1 MADDRAQLQA
11 ETTMG
16 RQQGIAGYVR
26 PHRAVAQDK
35 VRQDG
40 EDRFAGGALD
50 APDGEPAEANPRVMG
65 VARQASTLTAAGLVE
80 ELKAEGEEEG
90 EDELDERVGV
100 GQEPKIGRLIVEID
114 GEGAVVTYRFG
125 GVPHVSSPGQRP
137 FAQMRHG
144 EGNVLKEQMNCE
156 RLGSSPLNSVE
167 CGDRAILGPLL
178 GTVW

>member
-1 MADDRAQLQA
+1 
-11 ETTMG
+11 
-16 RQQGIAGYVR
+16 
-26 PHRAVAQDK
+26 
-35 VRQDG
+35 
-40 EDRFAGGALD
+40 
-50 APDGEPAEANPRVMG
+50 MG

-144 EGNVLKEQMNCE
+144 EGNVLKDQMNCE

-167 CGDRAILGPLL
+167 CGPSRCPGRDCDTSDPQRWLRDAENR
-178 GTVW
+178 GT

>member
-16 RQQGIAGYVR
+16 RQQGIAGDVR

-50 APDGEPAEANPRVMG
+50 APDGEPTQANPRVMG
-65 VARQASTLTAAGLVE
+65 VARQASTLAAAGLVE

-90 EDELDERVGV
+90 EDEFDKRLGVAQERKV
-100 GQEPKIGRLIVEID
+100 GRLIVEID
-114 GEGAVVTYRFG
+114 SDGAVFACRFSGLSHVASPCRGLSVTMKHREANALKDQAY
-125 GVPHVSSPGQRP
+125 
-137 FAQMRHG
+137 G
-144 EGNVLKEQMNCE
+144 E
-156 RLGSSPLNSVE
+156 RISAPPLN
-167 CGDRAILGPLL
+167 
-178 GTVW
+178 

>member
-1 MADDRAQLQA
+1 
-11 ETTMG
+11 
-16 RQQGIAGYVR
+16 
-26 PHRAVAQDK
+26 
-35 VRQDG
+35 
-40 EDRFAGGALD
+40 
-50 APDGEPAEANPRVMG
+50 MG

-137 FAQMRHG
+137 CAQMRHG
-144 EGNVLKEQMNCE
+144 EGNVLKEQGYCE

-167 CGDRAILGPLL
+167 CEKAWNEHSCHSRQSSVSPLSGCAINLRFEHLVFHPMICYFKGLFACATSRATINVPPDPCYERFWHRRFG
-178 GTVW
+178 